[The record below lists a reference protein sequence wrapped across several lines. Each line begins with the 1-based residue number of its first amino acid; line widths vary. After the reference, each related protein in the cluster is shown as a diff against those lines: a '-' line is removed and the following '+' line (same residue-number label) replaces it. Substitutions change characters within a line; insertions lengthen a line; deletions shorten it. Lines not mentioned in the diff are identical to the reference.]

1 MTNSNPN
8 PRFAP
13 AAYQQ
18 HFNAAEFR
26 FRWMDAL
33 VEVEDDW
40 CITSVDH
47 VARTLNSYMN
57 ESGECWPAVETLAH
71 AMRVDPRTARRALSA
86 LVEHGWLIS
95 VPRPGETNLYQAV
108 LPEYGLELLL
118 ARREKR
124 ANSSTTAD
132 WQETVNRVLGAAC
145 AAFGISRGDW
155 AGTKEWA
162 RVEGRTRQI
171 LKRLGGPALDTDFLV
186 KALTY
191 EPPGDGVRDPV
202 GFLLARLSSVA
213 RQIPAASGKRKTTRV
228 VPSPSFEKLVA
239 EIIRKQRA
247 TNEAILGGVAL
258 PTNDHSDWSERSDD
272 DIRDE

>member
-1 MTNSNPN
+1 MTNNNPN
-8 PRFAP
+8 PKFAP

-18 HFNAAEFR
+18 HFNKAEFR
-26 FRWMDAL
+26 FRWIDAL

-40 CITSVDH
+40 CISSVDH

-57 ESGECWPAVETLAH
+57 ESGECWPKVATLAR
-71 AMRVDPRTARRALSA
+71 AMRVDPRTVRRAVSA

-118 ARREKR
+118 ARREQR
-124 ANSSTTAD
+124 ATSSTTAD
-132 WQETVNRVLGAAC
+132 WQEAVYRVLDAAC
-145 AAFGISRGDW
+145 AAFGISRVDW

-171 LKRLGGPALDTDFLV
+171 LQRLGGPALDTDFLI

-191 EPPGDGVRDPV
+191 EPPVAGVRDPV
-202 GFLLARLSSVA
+202 GFLLARLSIVA

-228 VPSPSFEKLVA
+228 VPSPDFEKLMA

-247 TNEAILGGVAL
+247 TNEALLGGVAL
-258 PTNDHSDWSERSDD
+258 PTNHHSDWSQLSDD
-272 DIRDE
+272 DSQDE